1 MEQNP
6 DLEELREQIDAV
18 DREIVRLFEE
28 RMAISEKIADV
39 KERAGK
45 DIFDRK
51 REEQKIA
58 AVREL
63 AHDES
68 SRNDIGELYSLLM
81 AMSRRRQH
89 AVLEQVKTD
98 S

>member
-68 SRNDIGELYSLLM
+68 NRNDIGEFYGLLM